1 MVPHSWTSDCLEVFG
16 LVENRKFIRDSMWSW
31 KLNLTLFG
39 ESLGDVHIQSKI
51 FLWDSIS
58 SLLFAFCEI
67 HVIMIHVIWIDQT
80 YFSIKNI

>member
-1 MVPHSWTSDCLEVFG
+1 MVSHSWISECLEVFG
-16 LVENRKFIRDSMWSW
+16 LVENRKFISDSMRSR

-51 FLWDSIS
+51 FLRDSIF
-58 SLLFAFCEI
+58 SLLFDFCKI

-80 YFSIKNI
+80 